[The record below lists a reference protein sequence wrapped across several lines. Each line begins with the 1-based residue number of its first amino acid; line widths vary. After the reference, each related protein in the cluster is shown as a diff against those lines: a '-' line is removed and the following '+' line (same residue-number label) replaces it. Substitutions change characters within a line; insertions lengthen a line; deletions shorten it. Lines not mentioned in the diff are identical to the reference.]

1 MKLSISVMS
10 LPKNLWR
17 RLARDRSGI
26 TTIEFAIAV
35 LMFTAVVV
43 GLVQGGF
50 LLFDEIE
57 LANAVGVGSR
67 AFAVARQ
74 PPCSGCIAQPYT
86 STITAIANSGIL
98 PLAAANMTFAVGST
112 PCTSDATC
120 LAALKAAHFSGAY
133 YSPGSQAR
141 VTVTYPCQKLLPS
154 ALFEFIGV
162 CPSGSLS
169 LAMSQQVQ

>member
-1 MKLSISVMS
+1 MRLSISVIS

-35 LMFTAVVV
+35 PMFTAVVV

-57 LANAVGVGSR
+57 LANAVGAGSR

-86 STITAIANSGIL
+86 NTITAVANSGSL
-98 PLAAANMTFAVGST
+98 QLAAANLTLVVGGT

-120 LAALKAAHFSGAY
+120 LTALKAAHFSGVY
-133 YSPGSQAR
+133 YSPASQASII
-141 VTVTYPCQKLLPS
+141 VTYRCQKLLPS

-162 CPSGSLS
+162 CPGGSLS
-169 LAMSQQVQ
+169 LGMSQQVQ

>member
-1 MKLSISVMS
+1 MNLSISIMS
-10 LPKNLWR
+10 LPRNLWR
-17 RLARDRSGI
+17 RLARDRAGI
-26 TTIEFAIAV
+26 TTIEFAIV
-35 LMFTAVVV
+35 VPMFTAVVV

-67 AFAVARQ
+67 AFAVGRQ
-74 PPCSGCIAQPYT
+74 PLCSGCVAQPYT
-86 STITAIANSGIL
+86 NTINAIANSGSL
-98 PLAAANMTFAVGST
+98 QLEAANMTLAVGGT

-120 LAALKAAHFSGAY
+120 VTALKAAHFSGAH
-133 YSPGSQAR
+133 YSPASQAS

-154 ALFEFIGV
+154 ALFEFIGA

-169 LAMSQQVQ
+169 LEMSQQVQ